1 MRIELTHADHP
12 SPGKTADGM
21 RQNRPLVQFLAVSL
35 VAHLCLLAAF
45 KQTPPIATN
54 RYLGQPVL
62 DIRLQDRAHP
72 PATAPSKI
80 APQSPSTPKATATHA
95 VAPPVK
101 AIARSLPS
109 ASAVETGVASRE
121 PVPAAEAET
130 ALRNQLLGELQTRL
144 SHYLTYPPLARQR
157 GWEGTVLLALRIASD
172 GQLDKV
178 RVERSSGYAVLDHSA
193 LNSLSR
199 LGYLAEASLWL
210 NGRGMDMQLP
220 VIYRLVEN

>member
-1 MRIELTHADHP
+1 M
-12 SPGKTADGM
+12 
-21 RQNRPLVQFLAVSL
+21 
-35 VAHLCLLAAF
+35 
-45 KQTPPIATN
+45 
-54 RYLGQPVL
+54 
-62 DIRLQDRAHP
+62 
-72 PATAPSKI
+72 
-80 APQSPSTPKATATHA
+80 
-95 VAPPVK
+95 
-101 AIARSLPS
+101 
-109 ASAVETGVASRE
+109 
-121 PVPAAEAET
+121 PAAEAET

-157 GWEGTVLLALRIASD
+157 GWEGTVLLELRIASD